1 MSSIRTEMTKEARRT
16 IVQYAIF
23 RWENAVVLAGTIV
36 LTAFMPHPF
45 PWWPIWGWPLL
56 GFLGIGAIFYSSLTN
71 VERNAKLLL
80 EFSQEKFDLKVIQ
93 QPELR
98 EDVELALEYQRR
110 IEAQVS
116 KKDRG
121 ILWERPGDTA
131 SQLND
136 WISNIYRIAKRLDT
150 YRRDGLLDSQ
160 RESVPEEIQSLE
172 ASFKQEENQAF
183 KKQLKDLLDSKKRQW
198 ETLQAL
204 DTRMK
209 QAEIQLQQTL
219 AAMATVDNQV
229 KLIDAQDVDSGRSER
244 LRADIREQ
252 VDRLNDLIGSIN
264 EVYDY
269 RTPGVK

>member
-1 MSSIRTEMTKEARRT
+1 MSSIRTRMTKEAQRT
-16 IVQYAIF
+16 IVQYALF

-36 LTAFMPHPF
+36 LTGLMPNPF
-45 PWWPIWGWPLL
+45 PWWPVWGWPLL
-56 GFLGIGAIFYSSLTN
+56 GLLGIAAIFFSSVTN
-71 VERNAKLLL
+71 EKRNAELFLK
-80 EFSQEKFDLKVIQ
+80 FSQEQFDLKAIQ

-110 IEAQVS
+110 IETQVS
-116 KKDRG
+116 QKGRG
-121 ILWERPGDTA
+121 ILWDQPGDA
-131 SQLND
+131 ANQLND
-136 WISNIYRIAKRLDT
+136 WIANIYRLAKRLDV

-160 RESVPEEIQSLE
+160 RETVPEEIQSLE
-172 ASFKQEENQAF
+172 ASFEQEEKPAF
-183 KKQLKDLLDSKKRQW
+183 KDQLKELLESKKRQW

-209 QAEIQLQQTL
+209 QAEIQLAQTL

-229 KLIDAQDVDSGRSER
+229 KLIDAQDVESGRSER

-269 RTPGVK
+269 HTPGVT

>member
-1 MSSIRTEMTKEARRT
+1 MTKEARRT
-16 IVQYAIF
+16 IVQYALF

-36 LTAFMPHPF
+36 LTGFMPHPF
-45 PWWPIWGWPLL
+45 PWWPIWGWSLL
-56 GFLGIGAIFYSSLTN
+56 GLLGIGAIFYSSLTN
-71 VERNAKLLL
+71 VERNAQLLL

-98 EDVELALEYQRR
+98 DDVELALEYQRR
-110 IEAQVS
+110 IESQVHQ
-116 KKDRG
+116 KGRG
-121 ILWERPGDTA
+121 ILWEKPGDTA

-136 WISNIYRIAKRLDT
+136 WIGNVYRIAKRLDT

-160 RESVPEEIQSLE
+160 RETVPEEIQSLK
-172 ASFKQEENQAF
+172 ASFEQEDNLAF
-183 KKQLKDLLDSKKRQW
+183 KKQLKELLDSKVRQW

-204 DTRMK
+204 DARMK
-209 QAEIQLQQTL
+209 QAELQLKQTL

-229 KLIDAQDVDSGRSER
+229 KLIDAQDVESGRSDR

-252 VDRLNDLIGSIN
+252 VNRLNDLIGSIN